1 MRFCFTILVLIF
13 SLSLQAATQKLLIL
27 GDSLSAG
34 YGMQQQQGWVYL
46 LQQQLQEKQ
55 SHWQIVNAS
64 ISGETTA
71 GGLARLPDLMAKHQ
85 PQAVLIEL
93 GGNDGLRGFPTSQIE
108 KNLQSMITEVQ
119 NNSAQ
124 AILMQ
129 IRIPPNYG
137 PRYTKQFIALYPA
150 LAERNRVV
158 YWPFF
163 MDNIATNSDLMQAD
177 GIHPNMQAQPI
188 IRDFISPLLL
198 QLQANTLKK

>member
-1 MRFCFTILVLIF
+1 
-13 SLSLQAATQKLLIL
+13 
-27 GDSLSAG
+27 
-34 YGMQQQQGWVYL
+34 MQQQQGWVYL

-150 LAERNRVV
+150 LAEKNRVV

-163 MDNIATNSDLMQAD
+163 MDDIATNSDLMQAD

>member
-46 LQQQLQEKQ
+46 LQQQLLEKQ

-137 PRYTKQFIALYPA
+137 PRYTKQF
-150 LAERNRVV
+150 
-158 YWPFF
+158 
-163 MDNIATNSDLMQAD
+163 
-177 GIHPNMQAQPI
+177 
-188 IRDFISPLLL
+188 
-198 QLQANTLKK
+198 